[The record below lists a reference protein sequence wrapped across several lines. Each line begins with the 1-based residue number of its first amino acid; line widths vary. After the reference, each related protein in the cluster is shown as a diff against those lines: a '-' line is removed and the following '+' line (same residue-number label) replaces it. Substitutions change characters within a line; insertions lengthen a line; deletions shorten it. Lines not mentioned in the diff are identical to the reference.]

1 MFKVIK
7 KDKDTKARIG
17 VLETPHNSLKT
28 PSFFPVATQAAVK
41 GISVR
46 GLEEIGIDGLLVN
59 AYHIYLRPGIDVIK
73 KCGGLHKFMNFPKT
87 IITDSGGY
95 QIFSLERLRKVTDEG
110 VSFQSHVD
118 GKSFFLTPE
127 DVIKIQLDVES
138 DVVVPLDE
146 CVKFPVSFE
155 DASVAAERTILWA
168 KKSKVFFEQN
178 NSKNRLFF
186 AISQGSVHKDLRKK
200 CLDEILKLNL
210 DGLCL
215 GGLSVGEPPDLRY
228 NTVDFISG
236 YAGDGLLRYFMG
248 YGMPDDILEAVTFGV
263 DLFDCVVPTRF
274 ARTGT
279 AFTVDGVIVVRNS
292 PYTLDENPLDKDCL
306 CHVCRNYSRAYLRHL
321 INVNEILGVQLLTYH
336 NIFWYKHFM
345 DAIKKAIEEDRFVQ
359 FKKEF
364 LGRFK
369 KG

>member
-7 KDKDTKARIG
+7 KDKETKARIG
-17 VLETPHNSLKT
+17 VLETAHNSLKT

-46 GLEEIGIDGLLVN
+46 ELEEIGIDGLLVN
-59 AYHIYLRPGIDVIK
+59 AYHIYLRPGLEVIK
-73 KCGGLHKFMNFPKT
+73 KCGGLHKFMNFSKT

-118 GKSFFLTPE
+118 GKSIFLTPE

-146 CVKFPVSFE
+146 CVKFPVSPK
-155 DASVAAERTILWA
+155 DANIAVDRTIAWA
-168 KKSKVFFEQN
+168 KKSKSYFTQN

-200 CLDEILKLNL
+200 CLDEILKLDL
-210 DGLCL
+210 DGLCV
-215 GGLSVGEPPDLRY
+215 GGLSVGEPEDLRY
-228 NTVDFISG
+228 NTLDFISE
-236 YAGDGLLRYFMG
+236 YTGDSILRYFMG
-248 YGMPDDILEAVTFGV
+248 YGMPDDILRAVAFGV

-279 AFTVDGVIVVRNS
+279 AFTADGAIVVRNA
-292 PYTLDENPLDKDCL
+292 PYTLDENPLDKKCL
-306 CHVCRNYSRAYLRHL
+306 CHVCKNYSRAYIRHL
-321 INVNEILGVQLLTYH
+321 INVNEILGIQLLTHH

-364 LGRFK
+364 LSRFK
-369 KG
+369 KA